1 MQYEIIASATCSIE
15 DREVDDFESEAEATQ
30 RAKEMCRDLEDYLD
44 DINANSLDFDF
55 RVTIDTNYKV
65 IPIG

>member
-1 MQYEIIASATCSIE
+1 MQYAIIASATCSIE
-15 DREVDDFESEAEATQ
+15 DREVDDFESEAEAIQ

-44 DINANSLDFDF
+44 DMNAD
-55 RVTIDTNYKV
+55 VTVDTNYKV